1 MNTISSVLIN
11 IFSSFFYDKMNIWS
25 QKKNI
30 KKFIEEISEWGKEF
44 EQRNDGTIVTQGIF
58 IGYIE
63 TFKIIQKMLKYVLD
77 ASEKEEGEI
86 AFVKKIQ
93 EDFKQYAN
101 AENVKITV
109 ADSSILKEF
118 FDTVFKKIKI
128 FIYSEV
134 EIFDRAV
141 LYCLLQTRLD
151 IHESA
156 ERFSIVE
163 ESLRRLEDEILA
175 IRISQN
181 GQSYS
186 NDWFLKQNN
195 EQIKNLGNRYLPD
208 LNISTNTSKIF
219 DGLAKNDEFYRRLED
234 KTDSFLVAVNQTKLK
249 ECKDLTDSIRKHIES
264 VLQGIEKELK
274 REELISHATEIQCI
288 IRKNI
293 DDLLLKK
300 ECDGNDIY
308 FLRDGYGQ
316 IGHYIEYLNS
326 NEVRASVVPYVL
338 IYGEGGC
345 GKSHLL
351 ADAVRKRSTNNC
363 KSVFFLGQHFKEQTN
378 PMLTMMQLIDSK
390 DTFEDFL
397 DNLNKIGEQENSRV
411 AIFIDA
417 LNEGDG
423 KTIWKDHLSGML
435 EKIKRF
441 PWIALVMTIRSE
453 YLRHLFI
460 ENKEL
465 KNEFLRV
472 HHGGFRH
479 IRYEAIKKYFAFYNI
494 EYMEMPFENSE
505 FENPLF
511 LRLFCEAYQGESVNL
526 TGIDLKD
533 VYDKYLE
540 KINERISDKC
550 EVNYR
555 YKIVQKIIRNIVAY
569 KFEKNA
575 GNNIISIDE
584 VMDIVLELQQKFG
597 CKKDLL
603 EQLLSEG
610 ILTQNVLGNN
620 DEFIYITYERMED
633 YIYAEK
639 LCEELRKMPAES
651 FSKKYEDIIQNPG
664 ILNCFAIEVV
674 QTDGKEIFEIFDGEN
689 LNVKE
694 AFIESLKWRRD
705 KAIKENVKGY
715 INNCIWRDGYVC
727 IKFVDTLILVGTRK
741 DYAFNADKLTD
752 FAFRMAMPDRDAYF
766 IPIFNQILQDNE
778 CSINRLLDWG
788 IEIKENGEISDET
801 IRLAAL
807 TLSVFLI
814 SSNRLL
820 RDKTTKTMINILK
833 GHIDIIIDF
842 INRFTEIDDSYVVE
856 RLYAVAFGCIVS
868 EQDNNKIHAL
878 AKAVYQNIFAAE
890 VVYPNILVRDYALNI
905 IDYTVYRLG
914 KVDFDIKKCEPP
926 YNTLMP
932 VIPTDEEISGYKLD
946 YNAPDFKDYYWAQN
960 LIVSSMHVEY
970 SRDGSSGGYGDFGR
984 YIFQSYFSQWDGVN
998 YNDLENIA
1006 VKRIFDM
1013 GYDVEKHGRFDR
1025 RIGGGRTSSN
1035 KIERIGKKY
1044 QWIAMYE
1051 LAANVSD
1058 NFKMKME
1065 DSEYTEDNEYMEDSE
1080 YTENSEHTGKEGA
1093 YCRGAYEPNI
1103 RNLDPTTSM
1112 MPVGTEKIIHEKL
1125 YKMPSIN
1132 HEKWLEGF
1140 ADLPLMEKM
1149 VCQTLNTQKFF
1160 LLNGWYSWDE
1170 EKKTGDEKYQNPQK
1184 AMWVQINSYIVKK
1197 DRLNDYISFLNNA
1210 DFMGRY
1216 LSEPNENYSLYNKE
1230 YYWSQGYRFF
1240 QNPYYGGE
1248 ELTPL
1253 EKDGDKYA
1261 DLPNVLVPTVKYL
1274 TEREGDLL
1282 YEDSHSTWYKPCLE
1296 LFEGL
1301 GMQYGK
1307 ENSVLYGKNGEILC
1321 FDSIELLKE
1330 NIGFFIAQEE
1340 FLEFLEQ
1347 KGYGIFWTV
1356 LAEKRILAGF
1366 PSWGK
1371 EYPMPHISGVFYLN
1385 DKRKICGKMHE
1396 VVKD

>member
-11 IFSSFFYDKMNIWS
+11 IFSSFFYDKVNIWS

-30 KKFIEEISEWGKEF
+30 EKFIEELSEWVKEF
-44 EQRNDGTIVTQGIF
+44 EQRNDGTIVTQGVF
-58 IGYIE
+58 INYVE
-63 TFKIIQKMLKYVLD
+63 NFKIIQKMLKYVLD
-77 ASEKEEGEI
+77 ASEKDEGEVS
-86 AFVKKIQ
+86 FVKKIQ
-93 EDFKQYAN
+93 ENFKQYAI
-101 AENVKITV
+101 AQNVQITV
-109 ADSSILKEF
+109 ADRSILKEF
-118 FDTVFKKIKI
+118 FNTVFEKIKI

-134 EIFDRAV
+134 EISDRAV

-151 IHESA
+151 LHETA
-156 ERFSIVE
+156 ERFSITE

-181 GQSYS
+181 EQNYSY
-186 NDWFLKQNN
+186 DWFVKQNN

-208 LNISTNTSKIF
+208 LNISTNTSRIF
-219 DGLAKNDEFYRRLED
+219 DALAKNNEFYRRLED

-264 VLQGIEKELK
+264 VLQGTEKEFK
-274 REELISHATEIQCI
+274 RKELISYATEIQCI
-288 IRKNI
+288 IQKNI
-293 DDLLLKK
+293 DDLLSKK
-300 ECDGNDIY
+300 DRDGNKIY
-308 FLRDGYGQ
+308 FLREGYEQ
-316 IGHYIEYLNS
+316 SEHYIEYLKS
-326 NEVRASVVPYVL
+326 NEVRASIEPYVL

-351 ADAVRKRSTNNC
+351 ADAVRKRNTNNY
-363 KSVFFLGQHFKEQTN
+363 KSVFFLGQHFKGQTN
-378 PMLTMMQLIDSK
+378 PMLSMMQLIDSK

-397 DNLNKIGEQENSRV
+397 YNLNKIGEQENSRV
-411 AIFIDA
+411 VIFIDA

-453 YLRHLFI
+453 YIRHLFI

-465 KNEFLRV
+465 KQEFLRV
-472 HHGGFRH
+472 HHRGFRH
-479 IRYEAIKKYFAFYNI
+479 IRYEAIKKYFTFYNI
-494 EYMEMPFENSE
+494 EYMEIPFENLE

-526 TGIDLKD
+526 TGINLKD
-533 VYDKYLE
+533 VYEKYLE
-540 KINERISDKC
+540 KINERISYMC

-569 KFEKNA
+569 KFEKNT
-575 GNNIISIDE
+575 GNNVISIDE
-584 VMDIVLELQQKFG
+584 VMDIVLELQQKYA

-610 ILTQNVLGNN
+610 ILTQNILGSG
-620 DEFIYITYERMED
+620 DEYIYITYERMED

-639 LCEELRKMPAES
+639 LCEELKKMPTES
-651 FSKKYEDIIQNPG
+651 FSKQYKDLIQNPG
-664 ILNCFAIEVV
+664 ILNCFAIEAV
-674 QTDGKEIFEIFDGEN
+674 QTDGKEIFEIYDGTN
-689 LNVKE
+689 SNVKE
-694 AFIESLKWRRD
+694 AFIESLKWRKD
-705 KAIKENVKGY
+705 KVINKNVKGY
-715 INNCIWRDGYVC
+715 INNCILKDGYVY
-727 IKFVDTLILVGTRK
+727 IKFIDTLILVGTRK
-741 DYAFNADKLTD
+741 DYAYNADKLTD
-752 FAFRMAMPDRDAYF
+752 FAYGMTMPNRDACF
-766 IPIFNQILQDNE
+766 IPIFNQILQDDE

-788 IEIKENGEISDET
+788 IEIKENEEILDET
-801 IRLAAL
+801 IRLASL

-814 SSNRLL
+814 TSNRLL
-820 RDKTTKTMINILK
+820 RDKATKAMINILK
-833 GHIDIIIDF
+833 GHIDIVIYLIK
-842 INRFTEIDDSYVVE
+842 RFKGIDDPYVVE
-856 RLYAVAFGCIVS
+856 RLYAVAFGCIMS

-878 AKAVYQNIFAAE
+878 AKVVYQNIFAAE

-905 IDYTVYRLG
+905 IDYAVYRLG
-914 KVDFDIKKCEPP
+914 KGDFDIKKCEPP

-932 VIPTDEEISGYKLD
+932 VIPTDEEISGYKYD
-946 YNAPDFKDYYWAQN
+946 YNAPSFKDYYWAQN
-960 LIVSSMHVEY
+960 SIISSMHVEY
-970 SRDGSSGGYGDFGR
+970 SRDGRSGGYGDFGR
-984 YIFQSYFSQWDGVN
+984 YIFQSYFRQWEGLN

-1013 GYDVEKHGRFDR
+1013 GYDVEKHGQFDR

-1044 QWIAMYE
+1044 QWIALYE

-1065 DSEYTEDNEYMEDSE
+1065 DSEYT
-1080 YTENSEHTGKEGA
+1080 GKAEA

-1103 RNLDPTTSM
+1103 RNFDPTISL
-1112 MPVGTEKIIHEKL
+1112 MPVGTEKTIHEKL
-1125 YKMPSIN
+1125 YKMPFIN
-1132 HEKWLEGF
+1132 HEKWLENF
-1140 ADLPLMEKM
+1140 DDLPLMEKM
-1149 VCQTLNTQKFF
+1149 VCQTLNTRKFL
-1160 LLNGWYSWDE
+1160 LLNGWYSWDD
-1170 EKKTGDEKYQNPQK
+1170 KKKMGDEKYQNPLK
-1184 AMWVQINSYIVKK
+1184 DMWVQINSYIVKK
-1197 DRLNDYISFLNNA
+1197 DRLNDYISNLKNA

-1216 LSEPNENYSLYNKE
+1216 LSEPNDNYSLYNKE

-1248 ELTPL
+1248 ELTSL
-1253 EKDGDKYA
+1253 EKHGDKYA
-1261 DLPNVLVPTVKYL
+1261 ELPNVLVPTVKYL

-1301 GMQYGK
+1301 SMQYGK
-1307 ENSVLYGKNGEILC
+1307 ENSVLYGKNGKILC

-1330 NIGFFIAQEE
+1330 DIGFFISQEE
-1340 FLEFLEQ
+1340 FLEFLDQ
-1347 KGYGIFWTV
+1347 KEYGIFWTV
-1356 LAEKRILAGF
+1356 LAEKRIITAFSSGEK
-1366 PSWGK
+1366 G
-1371 EYPMPHISGVFYLN
+1371 YQMPHISGVFYLN
-1385 DKRKICGKMHE
+1385 SKNEISGKMHE
-1396 VVKD
+1396 MIKD